1 MKRTESLCSTPSRHL
16 GVSPS
21 CPPHRPDQTRHASAV
36 LLLFLSSWSNSYNLK
51 TTPLRNLYGSRNDLA
66 RMLRFPS
73 PPMPPLVRR
82 SVRRSCLSLLVTL
95 SVQFSVIF
103 FFCLI
108 RFGRSSRSCLS
119 SLSTLF
125 SRFCCCT
132 TFIAF
137 SIFLVIRAVVYLL
150 SMHMFIP
157 YTLLWT
163 VSFHRGI
170 ICIYVPC
177 APHYLPTPSAWF
189 GFVSGLASLV
199 DCVLHVQLDRI
210 GSLRLGVE
218 SLAS

>member
-1 MKRTESLCSTPSRHL
+1 MSS
-16 GVSPS
+16 S

-36 LLLFLSSWSNSYNLK
+36 LLFLSSWSNSYNVK
-51 TTPLRNLYGSRNDLA
+51 TTPLRNPYGSRNDLA

-73 PPMPPLVRR
+73 PPMPLLVRR

-103 FFCLI
+103 FF
-108 RFGRSSRSCLS
+108 FSYASVVQAVHAS

-125 SRFCCCT
+125 SCSCCCT

-170 ICIYVPC
+170 ICIYAPF
-177 APHYLPTPSAWF
+177 APHYFPTPSAWF
-189 GFVSGLASLV
+189 GFVSGLASPV
-199 DCVLHVQLDRI
+199 DCALRVPLDRI